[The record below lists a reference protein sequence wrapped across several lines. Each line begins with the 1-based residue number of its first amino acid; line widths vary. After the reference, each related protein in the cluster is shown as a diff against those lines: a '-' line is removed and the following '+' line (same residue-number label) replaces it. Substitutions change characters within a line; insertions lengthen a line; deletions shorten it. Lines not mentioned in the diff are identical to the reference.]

1 MEFNDIKAELEAWQ
15 HRPDLRQTH
24 CLWARAEA
32 LDFLH
37 FAATILPELA
47 APQDAA
53 AALTR
58 EVTHLTEELTACND
72 ALFQWVR
79 TAIAGGA
86 LRGNS
91 LRAYFDQFVTPPEE
105 DSDLSSQPVV
115 NDGVHTSY
123 GALDVLV
130 DGIFGLQDA
139 PAPTVTR
146 TAEMVH
152 CEETPALAILDLV
165 DQVDFGPQ
173 DRFYDLG
180 CGLGQVVM
188 LIHLLT
194 GVSACGV
201 EIEPQFV
208 DFAQQQAAAL
218 GIDDV
223 HFFHADAQTAA
234 YSDGTIFFLFT
245 PFRGAM
251 LQRVLARLHA
261 IAQKQPLR
269 ICTFGPC
276 TPTVAAQPWLRPH
289 SVGIPHEYKLT
300 VFDSQSLID

>member
-24 CLWARAEA
+24 HLWARAEA

-105 DSDLSSQPVV
+105 GGDLSFLSVV

-152 CEETPALAILDLV
+152 CEETPAL
-165 DQVDFGPQ
+165 
-173 DRFYDLG
+173 
-180 CGLGQVVM
+180 
-188 LIHLLT
+188 
-194 GVSACGV
+194 
-201 EIEPQFV
+201 
-208 DFAQQQAAAL
+208 
-218 GIDDV
+218 
-223 HFFHADAQTAA
+223 
-234 YSDGTIFFLFT
+234 
-245 PFRGAM
+245 
-251 LQRVLARLHA
+251 
-261 IAQKQPLR
+261 
-269 ICTFGPC
+269 
-276 TPTVAAQPWLRPH
+276 
-289 SVGIPHEYKLT
+289 
-300 VFDSQSLID
+300 